1 MKALILSGGKGTRLR
16 PITHTGAKQLVPVAN
31 KPIIFYVIENI
42 VKAGIKDIGI
52 IISPETGK
60 DVKMAVGD
68 GGRWG
73 IKITYII
80 QEQPKGLAHAV
91 KVAEDFLEDSPFL
104 MYLGDNLLGSEV
116 KEFCDK
122 FQKENSDALILL
134 KKVSNPSSF
143 GVAEVDKTGTVKRLE
158 EKPKNPKSD
167 LALVG
172 VYLFSPEIHKV
183 IKTLQPSQRGE
194 LEITDAIQELLNQ
207 GKKVTSYIIDSWWL
221 DTGKKD
227 DLLSANTIVL
237 DELTERNI
245 QGQVDENS
253 VVSGRVNIAKTAK
266 IINSEILGPV
276 VVGEGVTIKNSF
288 VGPFTSVGD
297 GVKIEKSNIQHSV
310 ILNDC
315 KIKKINDLR
324 DSLIGQRTIVV
335 KTKNK
340 PKDTLVVML
349 GDDSVVEV

>member
-52 IISPETGK
+52 IISPETGE
-60 DVKMAVGD
+60 DVKKAVGD

-73 IKITYII
+73 IKITYIV

-91 KVAEDFLEDSPFL
+91 KVAEDFLGNSPFL

-122 FQKENSDALILL
+122 FQEENSDALILL

-143 GVAEVDKTGTVKRLE
+143 GVAEVDETGMVKRLE

-207 GKKVTSYIIDSWWL
+207 RKKVTSYVIDSWWL

-227 DLLSANTIVL
+227 DLLSANTTVL
-237 DELTERNI
+237 DELIERNI

-324 DSLIGQRTIVV
+324 DSLIGRRTIVV